1 MLNKTLKL
9 ALLVTTTVV
18 TSSSIFADDHTFSLG
33 YAQSKISDIDLK
45 GVNAQYRYEW
55 NSPLSLVS
63 SISYLKGDLSEQDG
77 SDIYKTDIK
86 YFTYMMGPAYRFND
100 YVSVYA
106 TTGISN
112 IKLKSTEIVGTSSPE
127 IKNNSQTEL
136 AYGAGVIVNPT
147 QNFAINVGYE
157 GTSFKQAEEKRLKLN
172 GWNVS
177 LGYRF

>member
-1 MLNKTLKL
+1 MMKSLKYV
-9 ALLVTTTVV
+9 LLLTTVAS
-18 TSSSIFADDHTFSLG
+18 TSVFADNHTFSLG

-55 NSPLSLVS
+55 NSLFSLIS
-63 SISYLKGDLSEQDG
+63 SISSLKGDLSEQYS
-77 SDIYKTDIK
+77 SDLYKTDIK
-86 YFTYMMGPAYRFND
+86 YFTYMMGPAYRFNN

-106 TTGISN
+106 TTGISY
-112 IKLKSTEIVGTSSPE
+112 IKVKSTDIISNNSPE
-127 IKNNSQTEL
+127 VDNISKTEL
-136 AYGAGVIVNPT
+136 AYGAGVVVNPT

-157 GTSFKQAEEKRLKLN
+157 GTSWKHAEEKRLNLN

>member
-1 MLNKTLKL
+1 MLNKTVKL
-9 ALLVTTTVV
+9 GLLVAAVA
-18 TSSSIFADDHTFSLG
+18 TSSSVFADNHSFSLG

-55 NSPLSLVS
+55 NSPFSLIS
-63 SISYLKGDLSEQDG
+63 SISYLKGDVTEQEYLE
-77 SDIYKTDIK
+77 IYNTDIK
-86 YFTYMMGPAYRFND
+86 YFSYMMGPAYRFNN

-112 IKLKSTEIVGTSSPE
+112 IKVKSTDIIGANNPE
-127 IKNNSQTEL
+127 TDTISKTEF

-147 QNFAINVGYE
+147 QNVTVNVGYE
-157 GTSFKQAEEKRLKLN
+157 GTSWKHADEKRLNLN